1 MNNIRIARKA
11 KGLTQKELAAMVGVT
26 QGNLSSW
33 ETDRWKPDIDT
44 LKKLCEILECSADY
58 LLGQVQPKQ
67 EVAYETALPVQSEQ
81 ESQPE
86 NIYFHLAKEMEA
98 MQLPPSDIEKILDF
112 ARYMKEKNDLIGK

>member
-58 LLGQVQPKQ
+58 LLGQEQPKQ
-67 EVAYETALPVQSEQ
+67 EAAPETSMPVQNEQ

>member
-58 LLGQVQPKQ
+58 LLGQEPSKQ
-67 EVAYETALPVQSEQ
+67 EAASLPIQNER

>member
-11 KGLTQKELAAMVGVT
+11 KGLTQKELAAVVGVT

-86 NIYFHLAKEMEA
+86 NIDFHLPKEMEA

>member
-58 LLGQVQPKQ
+58 LLGQEQPKQ
-67 EVAYETALPVQSEQ
+67 EAASLPVQNLNRRTST
-81 ESQPE
+81 ST
-86 NIYFHLAKEMEA
+86 
-98 MQLPPSDIEKILDF
+98 LPKKWKPCSFRLPT
-112 ARYMKEKNDLIGK
+112 

>member
-58 LLGQVQPKQ
+58 LLGQEPPKQ
-67 EVAYETALPVQSEQ
+67 EAASETALPVQNEQ

-86 NIYFHLAKEMEA
+86 TSTST
-98 MQLPPSDIEKILDF
+98 LPKKWKPCSFRLPT
-112 ARYMKEKNDLIGK
+112 